1 MRAAPAALLLALGL
15 AAPLTLGL
23 AAPLAAA
30 AADPV
35 AVERIGGH
43 RVTQIGDGIE
53 IETPRDRGLALSLL
67 AGGAVLVALGA
78 GLAATGRF
86 GAGTG
91 LLLLGLGVAGAG
103 ALGALGGTTVRA
115 TRAEL
120 VRTGL
125 AGRSDRWPRE
135 AIAAVEVR
143 RRAPSADDFKRP
155 GTRPWDVRLRARDGG
170 RLPVS
175 FSFVSEADARALG
188 VALAA
193 ALDLSPPRD

>member
-1 MRAAPAALLLALGL
+1 MRAARAALLLAAAL
-15 AAPLTLGL
+15 AAL
-23 AAPLAAA
+23 AGPLAAS
-30 AADPV
+30 AADP
-35 AVERIGGH
+35 AEGERIGGH
-43 RVTQIGDGIE
+43 RVTPIGDGIE

-78 GLAATGRF
+78 GLAAAGRF

-103 ALGALGGTTVRA
+103 LLGVFGPATVRA

-125 AGRSDRWPRE
+125 AGRSERWPRE

-143 RRAPSADDFKRP
+143 RRAPSTDDFKRP
-155 GTRPWDVRLRARDGG
+155 GTRPWDVRVRAREGG
-170 RLPVS
+170 HLPVR
-175 FSFVSEADARALG
+175 FALASEVDARALG
-188 VALAA
+188 RALAA
-193 ALDLSPPRD
+193 ALDLPPPRD